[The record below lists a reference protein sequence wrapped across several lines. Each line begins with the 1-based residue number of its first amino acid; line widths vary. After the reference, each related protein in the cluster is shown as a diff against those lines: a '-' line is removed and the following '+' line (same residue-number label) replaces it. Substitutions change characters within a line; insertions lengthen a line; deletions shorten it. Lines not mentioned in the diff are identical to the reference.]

1 MTLDALTDVPIP
13 SVMVRV
19 TGLGEATTSN
29 DGRFSIP
36 LDDSEQMR
44 ELRISSGATV
54 ERVTH
59 VRTPGP
65 EARLTLMP
73 SAMNLRAFDEMFRH
87 TGSLA
92 RWTTAPRVIV
102 QSRVLKFEG
111 VNGADY
117 QALTAEMTTAEVSAL
132 LGDLNWGLPQMTG
145 GTFSGFSG
153 EDRELAYV
161 NQRVSV
167 IRNGAIVVARYEGL
181 SAATGFWGYARWG
194 IAASGE
200 VQSGVIMIDKDFDTS
215 GSPYRRSLRVH
226 ELGHALGYNH
236 VTARD
241 SVMNSHARYEP
252 NNLDR
257 DAARF
262 AFMRPLLNRS
272 PDIDPDPFSVNLRP
286 SSGLVW
292 RGDR

>member
-1 MTLDALTDVPIP
+1 
-13 SVMVRV
+13 
-19 TGLGEATTSN
+19 
-29 DGRFSIP
+29 
-36 LDDSEQMR
+36 MR
-44 ELRISSGATV
+44 EVRITSGATV

-59 VRTPGP
+59 VRAPGSDV
-65 EARLTLMP
+65 RFTLMS

-117 QALTAEMTTAEVSAL
+117 PATAAEMSTPEVSAL
-132 LGDLNWGLPQMTG
+132 LGDLNWGLPQLTG
-145 GTFSGFSG
+145 GTFTGFAG

-161 NQRVSV
+161 NERVSV

-181 SAATGFWGYARWG
+181 TAATGYWGYARWG
-194 IAASGE
+194 ISASGE
-200 VQSGVIMIDKDFDTS
+200 VQSGIVMIDKDFDTS

-241 SVMNSHARYEP
+241 SVMNSHARFEP
-252 NNLDR
+252 NNADR

-262 AFMRPLLNRS
+262 AFLRPPLNRS
-272 PDIDPDPFSVNLRP
+272 PDLDPDPFSVNMR
-286 SSGLVW
+286 SSTELVW